1 MIDIK
6 IGGIPYHL
14 PTSKEISI
22 NRFVEFLEFAEI
34 HEPKQDNLDLATWLD
49 YYAESMNF
57 WTGCPIEFIRKCK
70 VDNIYGTY
78 MLHQKYLMPEEDTT
92 FNCFELLGEIYYLP
106 KRLMTN
112 STIEDFAEANEYEK
126 QMQEFLNGNYKV
138 LPKIAAVLCRK
149 ENETFDSYDVEM
161 RGNLFGE
168 HMTAHDAIQVGFFLN
183 RLSEKLAID
192 FQIYMTS
199 QTLAVLKQESKN

>member
-1 MIDIK
+1 
-6 IGGIPYHL
+6 
-14 PTSKEISI
+14 
-22 NRFVEFLEFAEI
+22 
-34 HEPKQDNLDLATWLD
+34 
-49 YYAESMNF
+49 
-57 WTGCPIEFIRKCK
+57 
-70 VDNIYGTY
+70 

-92 FNCFELLGEIYYLP
+92 FNCFELLSEIYYLP